1 MAIIRK
7 PNSLYESRVIQIKR
21 TAKVTGGGKKM
32 SFQATVVAGDRK
44 GKVGLGIAKGMDVPQ
59 AIEKATK
66 QATSQLITL
75 PIVNNSIPHSIV
87 LKYKSVRLVLRPAKT
102 GQGIIAGGPIKIFFE
117 LSGIKNITTKLVSKT
132 KNKIAI
138 LKALVYACKRLALRY
153 NTFYYNGNASHHS
166 TQTQTET
173 KENSR

>member
-1 MAIIRK
+1 MATVRK
-7 PNSLYESRVIQIKR
+7 PNSPYESRVIQIKR

-32 SFQATVVAGDRK
+32 SFQATVIAGDRK
-44 GKVGLGIAKGMDVPQ
+44 GKVGVGIAKGVDVPQ

-66 QATSQLITL
+66 KATSQLISL
-75 PIVNNSIPHSIV
+75 PIVRDTIPYN
-87 LKYKSVRLVLRPAKT
+87 LFMKYKSVRLVLRPAKT
-102 GQGIIAGGPIKIFFE
+102 GQGIIAGGPIKVFFE

-138 LKALVYACKRLALRY
+138 LKALVAACKHLALRY
-153 NTFYYNGNASHHS
+153 NTFYNNGNASHNS
-166 TQTQTET
+166 TQTQTQA